1 MICLWLKWKNAC
13 WSMLIHQ
20 AQDSFK
26 SRQNRRIS
34 IFLYAQ
40 FDYWLWYYGSWLL
53 WWFFCEYCVNNF
65 LTSMQNIVGRLWLK
79 VEYKIKQDQLFMG
92 NYHQVLFGFTIN
104 YHAANMRPRCCQH
117 VTMHCLFA
125 FFPPTYLKLL
135 AFDVDNFRCGKDN
148 LIKSKK

>member
-1 MICLWLKWKNAC
+1 MLTQRHGIYNILYTTQYCHFELIINARWCQWVVYFINLESWNDIGNLLESFKWHCCGISISQRLYVFCLD
-13 WSMLIHQ
+13 WSENKFWSVLILQ

-65 LTSMQNIVGRLWLK
+65 LTSMQNIVGGW
-79 VEYKIKQDQLFMG
+79 D
-92 NYHQVLFGFTIN
+92 
-104 YHAANMRPRCCQH
+104 
-117 VTMHCLFA
+117 
-125 FFPPTYLKLL
+125 
-135 AFDVDNFRCGKDN
+135 CG
-148 LIKSKK
+148 

>member
-1 MICLWLKWKNAC
+1 
-13 WSMLIHQ
+13 
-20 AQDSFK
+20 
-26 SRQNRRIS
+26 
-34 IFLYAQ
+34 
-40 FDYWLWYYGSWLL
+40 
-53 WWFFCEYCVNNF
+53 
-65 LTSMQNIVGRLWLK
+65 MQNIVGRLWLK

-125 FFPPTYLKLL
+125 FFPPTYLKIL

-148 LIKSKK
+148 LIKVKNNQVGFRVEF